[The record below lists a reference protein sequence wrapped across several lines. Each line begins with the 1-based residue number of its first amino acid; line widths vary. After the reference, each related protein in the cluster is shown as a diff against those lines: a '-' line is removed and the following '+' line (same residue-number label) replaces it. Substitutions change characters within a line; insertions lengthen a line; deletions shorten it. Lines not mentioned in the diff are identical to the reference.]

1 MAIDNP
7 KVNIMAILVEFLKT
21 ILTTNKW
28 KASGEKLSMSIQ
40 TGNLPGDKLPNWID
54 IESFSPLAFH

>member
-40 TGNLPGDKLPNWID
+40 T
-54 IESFSPLAFH
+54 FSSALCVGRVT